1 MHIDPKY
8 IEISFDGIGVRNSQK
23 RLKALIAD
31 LAVEPLKD
39 YHDELNHKF
48 SLVEEI
54 LAKRVALVI
63 IYWCQHKHDPVKPTS
78 KDMMSSLTNSTKN
91 DSTLEEFYFDLVK
104 NGMYS
109 LAPLLGLEIPDTY
122 EVDTEELEYALI
134 ELEDKFEAEGIE
146 IGADDTYD
154 EFAVED
160 VYQDSQQAYSI
171 SDMMQEFA
179 TLSSVDEPEKRTEVE
194 TIEAEKEPV
203 EVAYEVIEET
213 VEKEKAIVLSQQKAI
228 QKDAGQEITVNVLN
242 LSAEK
247 AWQLTY
253 GMMGYPSEY
262 IQGQMLPRWQQ
273 NPDSFDKDRRFLY
286 QSFVEA
292 IRNAAGSQVVAG
304 NYVFMDRPMSIDQL
318 WNYYFTDLSRN
329 VGPILTTA
337 RLQAQTNMPWYRR
350 LWKTWYGEVSR
361 ISPVW
366 LAALIIALVFD
377 GLTTFVALDQTPMEG
392 FLVWVFTILITIL
405 FQIADLLVISYR
417 SREFEAD
424 GLVAKFKA
432 QYERF
437 SATLA
442 GLDTTS
448 ESFVQ
453 VSTQKSKAQAD
464 YKAAQDSRQMAR
476 RGRFWS
482 ARIADIN
489 VIVTAYG
496 FSYMFLNAQEPM
508 FALYQQVEVI
518 RSGAWGFLNLWVF
531 LMIGLAITV
540 SFVINT
546 AQRTEILGWSM
557 RQLKNAD

>member
-1 MHIDPKY
+1 MHIDPTY
-8 IEISFDGIGVRNSQK
+8 LEITFDGAGVRNSQK
-23 RLKALIAD
+23 RLKDLIVD
-31 LAVEPLKD
+31 LAVEPLKE
-39 YHDELNHKF
+39 HHNALNHKF

-54 LAKRVALVI
+54 LAKRIAYVI
-63 IYWCQHKHDPVKPTS
+63 TYWCQHKHEPTKPS
-78 KDMMSSLTNSTKN
+78 SQDMMSSITNSSKN
-91 DSTLEEFYFDLVK
+91 DVTLEEFYFDQIK
-104 NGMYS
+104 NAMYL
-109 LAPLLGLEIPDTY
+109 LAPLFGLDIPDTY
-122 EVDTEELEYALI
+122 EIDTEELEYALI
-134 ELEDKFEAEGIE
+134 ELEDKFEAAPISDEANE
-146 IGADDTYD
+146 ADFDYSSNDLFEDDNVD
-154 EFAVED
+154 ET
-160 VYQDSQQAYSI
+160 SYSI
-171 SDMMQEFA
+171 AEMMQEYA
-179 TLSSVDEPEKRTEVE
+179 NLAIVEEDLEEGEIETLQPKQ
-194 TIEAEKEPV
+194 KPV
-203 EVAYEVIEET
+203 EIEYEV
-213 VEKEKAIVLSQQKAI
+213 VEKDKAIVLSKQTAI
-228 QKDAGQEITVNVLN
+228 QQNPQREVSVNVLN
-242 LSAEK
+242 LSADK

-253 GMMGYPSEY
+253 SMMGYPSEY
-262 IQGQMLPRWQQ
+262 IQQQMLPRWQQ
-273 NPDSFDKDRRFLY
+273 NPDNFDKDRRFLY

-292 IRNAAGSQVVAG
+292 IRNAAGAQLVAG
-304 NYVFMDRPMSIDQL
+304 NYVFVDRPMTIDQL

-329 VGPILTTA
+329 VGPILTTI
-337 RLQAQTNMPWYRR
+337 RLQAQTNTPWYKRI
-350 LWKTWYGEVSR
+350 WKTWFTEVSR

-392 FLVWVFTILITIL
+392 FLVWTFTILITIL

-417 SREFEAD
+417 NREFEAD

-432 QYERF
+432 QFERY

-442 GLDTTS
+442 ELDTTS
-448 ESFVQ
+448 DSFVQ

-464 YKAAQDSRQMAR
+464 YKAAQDTRQMSR

-496 FSYMFLNAQEPM
+496 FSYMFLNAEEPM
-508 FALYQQVEVI
+508 LALYQQIEVI